1 MAHSARVQRS
11 RAEETAARPLTSAAT
26 RSHPGH
32 PRSHHATLSPPFI
45 PRPRS
50 WMTPGDGPQRPRAA
64 KPDWCVLS
72 VELEKNVVCV
82 ECLIG

>member
-32 PRSHHATLSPPFI
+32 PRSKDAALQVPHCI
-45 PRPRS
+45 PRP
-50 WMTPGDGPQRPRAA
+50 PPQQDCGNYPMFYLRDIFRFRTNSIRA
-64 KPDWCVLS
+64 DF
-72 VELEKNVVCV
+72 
-82 ECLIG
+82 